1 MGKIRTGRVAG
12 HTTSR
17 WEPVV
22 AVLDERELS
31 RKNGE
36 LTDTLRLLWQCQPPF
51 QWEKKKLDTKAVAV
65 AVGWLLL
72 SMLGKAID
80 AELRAKAKAR
90 WSQ

>member
-22 AVLDERELS
+22 AVLDEWELS

-36 LTDTLRLLWQCQPPF
+36 LIDTL
-51 QWEKKKLDTKAVAV
+51 KAVV
-65 AVGWLLL
+65 AMSATIPVG
-72 SMLGKAID
+72 KK
-80 AELRAKAKAR
+80 EVRH
-90 WSQ
+90 